1 MANSAPLYR
10 RRWAESSKKKEG
22 VDLRVVQFN
31 VLADGLSGRDTKLGG
46 FDSAPKDSLKWEARR
61 ERLIEELFRHGPEP
75 DVICLEEVDHFDDW
89 FMPQLS
95 KRGYRG
101 FFLKKPKSPCL
112 KTAPGSGL
120 EDGCALFC
128 REATVSVVCVETM
141 HYAASNQ
148 VALLATVRV
157 PGSSSFIVAC
167 THLVA
172 RKTAEGEAQRKK
184 QVCELMERLDTMG
197 LPCVI
202 CLDMNAAP
210 HDAAYAA
217 QAYPATTSALRS
229 AYRTALGA
237 EPAWTTWKKRGTSE
251 ARHCIDYVLC
261 SPEVGVDAVLLPPED
276 DEIVEA
282 RLPGWNYPSDHVAL
296 IADLRV
302 PASQLISH
310 RLEPDAGKIRGAL
323 SIVAILGCMVLGPCL
338 PVAAF
343 IALWRGH
350 ATLATMLATFVAI
363 TLTTGAHSP
372 KLCAAYLKAAGW
384 FPEVWLHVTRDGLE
398 AMRGPASTLWCMH
411 PHGTSIGFGF
421 SLNGAVRFKTC
432 DDMRYAPRELVEGV
446 PSERRATCDGVMA
459 PVLFRI
465 PLLRQILLG
474 FGCATP
480 ATKRRMCDL
489 MNRGIDFGIL
499 PGGMHEVALYEK
511 GRDRIYTRPGF
522 VKYALQY
529 GVCLLP
535 AFTFGESDLYTN
547 LRAPLYRSICEFTL
561 SRFGFIIPVF
571 WGPRWW
577 CPLLPRDDVALHTV
591 VAEPVHLPKIANPT
605 RSDVEKF
612 HGAYVTALTRLY
624 DTHKAQFGYHGREL
638 EVF

>member
-1 MANSAPLYR
+1 MSR
-10 RRWAESSKKKEG
+10 RS
-22 VDLRVVQFN
+22 
-31 VLADGLSGRDTKLGG
+31 
-46 FDSAPKDSLKWEARR
+46 
-61 ERLIEELFRHGPEP
+61 
-75 DVICLEEVDHFDDW
+75 
-89 FMPQLS
+89 
-95 KRGYRG
+95 
-101 FFLKKPKSPCL
+101 
-112 KTAPGSGL
+112 
-120 EDGCALFC
+120 
-128 REATVSVVCVETM
+128 
-141 HYAASNQ
+141 
-148 VALLATVRV
+148 
-157 PGSSSFIVAC
+157 
-167 THLVA
+167 
-172 RKTAEGEAQRKK
+172 
-184 QVCELMERLDTMG
+184 
-197 LPCVI
+197 
-202 CLDMNAAP
+202 
-210 HDAAYAA
+210 YAA

-229 AYRTALGA
+229 AYKTALGA
-237 EPAWTTWKKRGTSE
+237 EPAWTTWKRRGTSE

-261 SPEVGVDAVLLPPED
+261 SPEVGVSQVLLPPD
-276 DEIVEA
+276 DDAVVEE
-282 RLPGWNYPSDHVAL
+282 RLPGWNYPSDHIAL
-296 IADLRV
+296 LADLRV
-302 PASQLISH
+302 PASPLISH
-310 RLEPDAGKIRGAL
+310 QLEPDAGKIRGAL

-338 PVAAF
+338 PVAAL
-343 IALWRGH
+343 IALCRGY

-384 FPEVWLHVTRDGLE
+384 FPEVWLHVTRDALA

-421 SLNGAVRFKTC
+421 SLNGAVRFKTG

-489 MNRGIDFGIL
+489 MRRGVDFGIL
-499 PGGMHEVALYEK
+499 PGGMHEVALYTR
-511 GRDRIYTRPGF
+511 GRDRIYSRPGF
-522 VKYALQY
+522 IKYALQH

-591 VAEPVHLPKIANPT
+591 VAEPVRLPRIENPT
-605 RSDVEKF
+605 RSDVEQW
-612 HGAYVTALTRLY
+612 HCAYVAALTRLY
-624 DTHKAQFGYHGREL
+624 DTHKAQFGYHDREL

>member
-1 MANSAPLYR
+1 MS
-10 RRWAESSKKKEG
+10 
-22 VDLRVVQFN
+22 Q
-31 VLADGLSGRDTKLGG
+31 
-46 FDSAPKDSLKWEARR
+46 
-61 ERLIEELFRHGPEP
+61 
-75 DVICLEEVDHFDDW
+75 
-89 FMPQLS
+89 
-95 KRGYRG
+95 
-101 FFLKKPKSPCL
+101 
-112 KTAPGSGL
+112 
-120 EDGCALFC
+120 
-128 REATVSVVCVETM
+128 
-141 HYAASNQ
+141 
-148 VALLATVRV
+148 
-157 PGSSSFIVAC
+157 
-167 THLVA
+167 
-172 RKTAEGEAQRKK
+172 
-184 QVCELMERLDTMG
+184 
-197 LPCVI
+197 
-202 CLDMNAAP
+202 
-210 HDAAYAA
+210 
-217 QAYPATTSALRS
+217 
-229 AYRTALGA
+229 
-237 EPAWTTWKKRGTSE
+237 
-251 ARHCIDYVLC
+251 
-261 SPEVGVDAVLLPPED
+261 VLLPPD
-276 DEIVEA
+276 DDAVVEE

-302 PASQLISH
+302 PFSALISH
-310 RLEPDAGKIRGAL
+310 QLEPDAGKIRGAL

-343 IALWRGH
+343 IALWHGH

-384 FPEVWLHVTRDGLE
+384 FPEVWLHVTRDALA

-421 SLNGAVRFKTC
+421 SLNGAVRFKTG

-547 LRAPLYRSICEFTL
+547 LRAPLYRRVCEFTL
-561 SRFGFIIPVF
+561 MRFGFIIPVF

-591 VAEPVHLPKIANPT
+591 VAGPCDAGIENPT
-605 RSDVEKF
+605 RSDVEQW
-612 HGAYVTALTRLY
+612 HCAYVAALTASTIRTRRSLG
-624 DTHKAQFGYHGREL
+624 TTTASETVTVVFVGSRPQQHVCRGPEHREAKGREAPHVVVAVAAPPAPPAHVLLDRL
-638 EVF
+638 EGEERQDEEVDAAHGHELRRRRQIDII

>member
-1 MANSAPLYR
+1 MSR
-10 RRWAESSKKKEG
+10 RS
-22 VDLRVVQFN
+22 
-31 VLADGLSGRDTKLGG
+31 
-46 FDSAPKDSLKWEARR
+46 
-61 ERLIEELFRHGPEP
+61 
-75 DVICLEEVDHFDDW
+75 
-89 FMPQLS
+89 
-95 KRGYRG
+95 
-101 FFLKKPKSPCL
+101 
-112 KTAPGSGL
+112 
-120 EDGCALFC
+120 
-128 REATVSVVCVETM
+128 
-141 HYAASNQ
+141 
-148 VALLATVRV
+148 
-157 PGSSSFIVAC
+157 
-167 THLVA
+167 
-172 RKTAEGEAQRKK
+172 
-184 QVCELMERLDTMG
+184 
-197 LPCVI
+197 
-202 CLDMNAAP
+202 
-210 HDAAYAA
+210 YAA

-229 AYRTALGA
+229 AYKTALGA
-237 EPAWTTWKKRGTSE
+237 EPAWTTWKRRGTSE

-261 SPEVGVDAVLLPPED
+261 SPEVGVSQVLLPPD
-276 DEIVEA
+276 DDAVVEE

-302 PASQLISH
+302 PFSALISH
-310 RLEPDAGKIRGAL
+310 QLEPDAGKIRGAL

-338 PVAAF
+338 PVAAL
-343 IALWRGH
+343 IALCRGY
-350 ATLATMLATFVAI
+350 ATLATMLVTFVAI
-363 TLTTGAHSP
+363 TLTTGGHSP

-384 FPEVWLHVTRDGLE
+384 FPEVWLHVTRDALA

-421 SLNGAVRFKTC
+421 SLNGAVRFKTG

-522 VKYALQY
+522 VKYALQH

-547 LRAPLYRSICEFTL
+547 LRAPLYRRVCEFTL
-561 SRFGFIIPVF
+561 MRFGFIIPVF

-591 VAEPVHLPKIANPT
+591 VAEPVRLPRIENPT
-605 RSDVEKF
+605 RSDVEKY

-624 DTHKAQFGYHGREL
+624 DTHKAQFGYHDREL